1 MIATEMLGKAR
12 ASLSSSI
19 ASSTASTMAS
29 ILMSP
34 SSISLS
40 IPRGATPPTRSICST
55 FPTTSM
61 KSCQIASRNLTSLKS
76 PQIGASAAS
85 TSSPCGRK
93 LLRNWRLWVRMRW
106 LGLGVCPLPRKAA
119 VVCLQVHVTQF
130 RPCGFPQGFILMLSQ
145 TFLTPKQGAGQRS
158 RSSVLPWAFGL
169 WGILEVNPVLSFS
182 RSRNRRRSRG
192 VRTAP
197 RPSSGCPQHS
207 NPAGAH

>member
-19 ASSTASTMAS
+19 ASSTASTTVS

-40 IPRGATPPTRSICST
+40 IPRGVTPLMRSICST
-55 FPTTSM
+55 SPTTSM

-76 PQIGASAAS
+76 PQTGASAAS

-93 LLRNWRLWVRMRW
+93 LLRNWRHWVRMRL
-106 LGLGVCPLPRKAA
+106 LGLGACPSPSEAA
-119 VVCLQVHVTQF
+119 VVCLQVCVTQF

-145 TFLTPKQGAGQRS
+145 TFLTPKQAAGQRS
-158 RSSVLPWAFGL
+158 KSSVFHWAFGL
-169 WGILEVNPVLSFS
+169 LGFLQVNPVLSFS
-182 RSRNRRRSRG
+182 RSRNRRCPCG
-192 VRTAP
+192 VRKAP
-197 RPSSGCPQHS
+197 RPSPGCPQHS